1 MVFNANGELEVR
13 GELSYTTMYDLVPV
27 LHNGSNK
34 EVNDDI
40 MMQGNDTDEIMS
52 IGALDQS
59 AISVP
64 IAVAIKVLEKHQTV
78 ADVISLGKEI
88 IDNAIGHT
96 LEAETGNGAN
106 EIRGKHTELS
116 MLKELVEHPMRLVAV
131 DGWTGRNADIKDGV
145 SVNIMAEPLSPDRV
159 FDYPVDE
166 PESHPAYDF
175 FAPGPLPGY
184 AGNPNNNN
192 GWIKADVPLLGELG
206 AEADEPMMIAPVIDA
221 EEDITM
227 LFRDDDFSDDDSE
240 GDEEEEVW
248 EMIAP
253 VIDAEEDITMLFR
266 DDDFS
271 DDDFEGDEE
280 EEVWEVNEEWLMALI
295 TQPPMPAVQPP
306 SVYEVGGA
314 GFASSC
320 AAERYTDSTAAY
332 HGFRDEQ
339 PGEHTDAVHFGDGYV
354 TCSAGEKTTRTLVV
368 L

>member
-184 AGNPNNNN
+184 AVDE
-192 GWIKADVPLLGELG
+192 I
-206 AEADEPMMIAPVIDA
+206 AEPIIEI
-221 EEDITM
+221 EKQ
-227 LFRDDDFSDDDSE
+227 
-240 GDEEEEVW
+240 
-248 EMIAP
+248 MIAP